1 VDGYVREY
9 FDDVLRI
16 YFGISIL
23 FMFMLTR
30 SHNNIHGPSVAIVS
44 PKEVWAGMVFVNKP

>member
-1 VDGYVREY
+1 MDGYVREY